1 LRELTDMGRRPRCP
15 FYGFRWPARS
25 SNLLEVG
32 TAECALD
39 LDGHGPCRMETEQR
53 LVDFERCARRSEWKN
68 LIDAGKK
75 YIRFHGAEL
84 PGAGVPLELWQHE
97 VMQQK

>member
-1 LRELTDMGRRPRCP
+1 
-15 FYGFRWPARS
+15 
-25 SNLLEVG
+25 
-32 TAECALD
+32 
-39 LDGHGPCRMETEQR
+39 METEQR
-53 LVDFERCARRSEWKN
+53 PVDFEKCTRRSEWKH

-84 PGAGVPLELWQHE
+84 PGTGVPLEQWQQR

>member
-1 LRELTDMGRRPRCP
+1 LRELIDMQPRPRCP

-32 TAECALD
+32 TAECGLD
-39 LDGHGPCRMETEQR
+39 LDEHGLCWMETEQR
-53 LVDFERCARRSEWKN
+53 PVDFERCTRRSEWKH

-84 PGAGVPLELWQHE
+84 PGTGVPLEQWQQR